1 MEGDRCFDL
10 HPRLGCYC
18 CCATDSV
25 GGGDG
30 ETLADTSHRAGCLQ
44 RSDGRGV
51 VIDLV
56 WPLLLLLVVVS
67 TSKPKGM
74 QLTFVVVAAR
84 QAADKGAVRY
94 KM

>member
-1 MEGDRCFDL
+1 MTSI
-10 HPRLGCYC
+10 LGWA
-18 CCATDSV
+18 ATAAARRIPWEV
-25 GGGDG
+25 GDG

-56 WPLLLLLVVVS
+56 WPLLLLLVVS